1 MRLSNGKMIPL
12 SGIYLTVNAL
22 GGNATTS
29 GRNAVANATQAA
41 ASGGVAIVNRS
52 VVGPFPANEPAVAVD
67 PNNSAHIIASANDYR
82 FGDSQEGLYSALAG
96 PFSFTDTV
104 VQYVNSGP
112 YYYNAAGDPS
122 TGIDRSGTDY
132 FGMLAFDRTTP
143 GRSAVIVAR
152 SLPSATGLFVNRIP
166 VAIDQQAA
174 TSGIFDDKDSLA
186 VDNVLG
192 SPSSGSIYSAFT
204 QFVPGSSP
212 IVAAFSRSQGATFA
226 TPVLVSK
233 PGGAAL
239 CPFDAGACA
248 DDQASTIGVGPKGI
262 VYIAYENFDTVTC
275 RTRFSSRP
283 LSTAARPSARPPRSA
298 TTMTS
303 PIRMERSASI
313 AFRISPSTR

>member
-132 FGMLAFDRTTP
+132 FGMLAFDRTMP

-192 SPSSGSIYSAFT
+192 SPSSGFHLQRVHAVRAGEQSDCRRFLALARRD
-204 QFVPGSSP
+204 VRHAGSGFEAGRCRALSLRCGRMCR
-212 IVAAFSRSQGATFA
+212 RSG
-226 TPVLVSK
+226 L
-233 PGGAAL
+233 
-239 CPFDAGACA
+239 
-248 DDQASTIGVGPKGI
+248 DD
-262 VYIAYENFDTVTC
+262 
-275 RTRFSSRP
+275 RR
-283 LSTAARPSARPPRSA
+283 RS
-298 TTMTS
+298 
-303 PIRMERSASI
+303 
-313 AFRISPSTR
+313 